1 MASVDCHR
9 LLGAIRSHWLEQNL
23 WLIALLFTLTI
34 LTAQSMVRM
43 LLRSLAGSMGGGS
56 HLICLGHSRVSPT
69 AATGKT
75 KVTQ

>member
-9 LLGAIRSHWLEQNL
+9 LLGAIRSQWLEQSL
-23 WLIALLFTLTI
+23 LLIALLFTPTI
-34 LTAQSMVRM
+34 LIAQSMVRM

-56 HLICLGHSRVSPT
+56 HLIFVGHPRVSQT

>member
-9 LLGAIRSHWLEQNL
+9 LLGATLSHWLEQNRL
-23 WLIALLFTLTI
+23 PIALLFTLTI
-34 LTAQSMVRM
+34 LIAQSMVRM

-56 HLICLGHSRVSPT
+56 HLICLGHSRASPT